1 MKIIRTQPIS
11 SQDSEAKPSRRN
23 REFKYNTTGRTARY
37 QVNQGFSCYG
47 QMVRSV
53 R

>member
-1 MKIIRTQPIS
+1 MKIIRTQCTS

-23 REFKYNTTGRTARY
+23 REFKYNTTGRTTRNS
-37 QVNQGFSCYG
+37 VHQGFSSYG